1 VRRYS
6 KLLWVQLRT
15 SIVLAAQY
23 RWDFLLQGIVS
34 LAWIALGVLPL
45 YVALHQRPPA
55 FGWTYEEA
63 LVVVG
68 WFTLLKAILD
78 GAVTPSLNTVVE
90 HIRKGTLD
98 FVLMKPADAQF
109 LVSTARFEP
118 WRGIDWLAGVAI
130 VIWAFHLMGTKPSAS
145 NVMVSVFLLG
155 SAVAVLYSIWILV
168 VAAAF
173 WVVRLDNLS
182 YLLGSIIDFARW
194 PVQVFKGPLRLLF
207 TLVIPLALMT
217 TYPAEA
223 LLGRLGPRTAVL
235 AMLGSFVF
243 TLVGRLTWTRA
254 IGKYTSASS

>member
-1 VRRYS
+1 MRRYAA
-6 KLLWVQLRT
+6 LLLVQLRT
-15 SIVLAAQY
+15 SFVLAAQY
-23 RWDFLLQGIVS
+23 RWDFLLQGAVAM
-34 LAWIALGVLPL
+34 AWIALGVVPL
-45 YVALHQRPPA
+45 YVALHQRAPA
-55 FGWTYEEA
+55 FGWSYEQA

-90 HIRKGTLD
+90 RIRNGTLD

-118 WRGIDWLAGVAI
+118 WRIVDLAAGAGILV
-130 VIWAFHLMGTKPSAS
+130 WAFHLLETVPRPEHVAVSA
-145 NVMVSVFLLG
+145 LLLVA
-155 SAVAVLYSIWILV
+155 AVAVLYSTWILV

-182 YLLGSIIDFARW
+182 YLLSSVIDFARW
-194 PVQVFKGPLRLLF
+194 PIHVFRGPLRVFF
-207 TLVIPLALMT
+207 TVVIPLALMT

-223 LLGRLGPRTAVL
+223 LLGRLAARTAVEAIAGAL
-235 AMLGSFVF
+235 VF
-243 TLVGRLTWTRA
+243 TVAGRLIWTRA